1 MIVSATNV
9 SEKRVETYA
18 GRVEALKTAKTLE
31 KDGNVQTDRRTKR
44 QTLNRRFTPY
54 ADRCG
59 HSTVIANAGCL
70 RV

>member
-31 KDGNVQTDRRTKR
+31 KDGNDGTDRSTNEETNIKPS
-44 QTLNRRFTPY
+44 LY
-54 ADRCG
+54 A
-59 HSTVIANAGCL
+59 L
-70 RV
+70 R